1 MPTEVLTCSDSKAYE
16 GIVAKAAALLTAG
29 ELVAIP
35 TETVYG
41 VAARA
46 DSADAISA
54 LKRVKG
60 RDASKP
66 FSLHIAGPD
75 DVHRYV
81 PELSQVAKRII
92 RRAWPGPLSVVFP
105 VESPQDAQIVSE
117 LGPEVVNLLYHERT
131 IGVRCPDHRVA
142 IDVLSRVPHPV
153 VAASANRAGQPPPRD
168 IEGVLAEL
176 DGDLALAI
184 DGGTT
189 QFEGPSTVVR
199 LDKNGFEVLREGV
212 VSPRVLKKYMTVNL
226 LFVCSGNTCRSP
238 MAEALCRFEIAKAQG
253 CSVDELADRGIFV
266 WSAGAEF
273 VWWWTGIRWGG
284 SGGEGTGA
292 DLSGHYCAQSLDQAL
307 INTADHVFCM
317 TSGHLEAVKSMVPD
331 VGDKVQ
337 LLIEGRRQRPVWRIG
352 GRIQTVCVGDSR
364 CGPTTVE
371 GNNAMKISISSDH
384 RGYRAQAA
392 HRRDAAKCPAQGGGL
407 RVRQRRKLRLSRHGQ
422 DCRRSCFEG

>member
-16 GIVAKAAALLTAG
+16 GIVAKAAALLSAG

-266 WSAGAEF
+266 RSAGASSF
-273 VWWWTGIRWGG
+273 GG
-284 SGGEGTGA
+284 GPASGGAVQAVKELGA
-292 DLSGHYCAQSLDQAL
+292 DLSGHCAQSLDQAL

-337 LLIEGRRQRPVWRIG
+337 LLIEGRDVNDPFGGSAEEYKRCASEIHAAVQQRLKEI
-352 GRIQTVCVGDSR
+352 T
-364 CGPTTVE
+364 
-371 GNNAMKISISSDH
+371 
-384 RGYRAQAA
+384 
-392 HRRDAAKCPAQGGGL
+392 L
-407 RVRQRRKLRLSRHGQ
+407 
-422 DCRRSCFEG
+422 